1 MTSKYKPKNKYVT
14 NSHLS
19 ERKFRELLRLFC
31 ADVTAASAA
40 ELTGLN
46 RNTVNSYYMRLRVR
60 IAEICERES
69 PFAGEVEA
77 DESYFGARRVRG
89 KRGRGARGKT
99 IVFGLLKRGGKVYT
113 QIVPDVSRA
122 TLRQV
127 IEEKVDKDSTMYTD
141 GFRSY
146 DGLVDWG
153 YRHHYRVHHAE
164 NEFVEPANHRNHIN
178 GIESFWGYAKNRLVK
193 YQGVAKEDFYLHL
206 KECEFRFN
214 MRGQD
219 MYKFML
225 RELRNR
231 ALN

>member
-1 MTSKYKPKNKYVT
+1 MTSRYRPKNKYVT

-19 ERKFRELLRLFC
+19 ERKFRELLRLFS
-31 ADVTAASAA
+31 ADVPALAAA

-46 RNTVNSYYMRLRVR
+46 RNTVNSYYRKFRER
-60 IAEICERES
+60 IVEICERES

-113 QIVPDVSRA
+113 QIVPDASRA

-153 YRHHYRVHHAE
+153 YRHHYRVNHGTD
-164 NEFVEPANHRNHIN
+164 EFVERANHRNHVN

-193 YQGVAKEDFYLHL
+193 FQGIMRHDFNLHL
-206 KECEFRFN
+206 KECEYRFN
-214 MRGQD
+214 MRGKD
-219 MYKFML
+219 IYKSLLKEF
-225 RELRNR
+225 RER